1 MPIHIEDI
9 KKSQDTVQKAT
20 KFLVNFKKVYATE
33 SFLIVFR
40 VFKCDLMVE
49 NELTANA
56 QSSMIK
62 VLNLGDDSLLDCVPI
77 GIFHIDSEGKFV
89 YVNRALAE
97 QYGMNPEDFKGK
109 LIREIFPNETD
120 IVLKSKIPLIG
131 LIREIQTPSGKRW
144 ERVDTVP
151 VKGADGKVTG
161 IVGFAVDITELKRAD
176 KVLRE
181 SEERFRQVVER
192 IAEGVI
198 ILNDR
203 GIIIFVND
211 GLCELMGY
219 QCNELIGRLVS
230 VFFDPFNRE
239 ILEEQLRRVKEGEY
253 HKTPIPISLIRKNG
267 KRVPTL
273 MSLTPTFDT
282 EGRLTGSFAIFTD
295 LSQLRRAEGAV
306 KESEGTARALLNA
319 TTESA
324 LLVDLDGYFLALNEI
339 AAQRFGKRVDE
350 LVGTC
355 AYDYFSPYLLE
366 SRKAKMMEVIKS
378 GKPVRF
384 EDERDGRIFDNSIY
398 PVVGANR
405 MVDRVAIFSQDI
417 TDRKRA
423 EEALRRSEAS
433 YRELADSITDVFFAM
448 DKDLRYTY
456 WNKASENLVG
466 ISAREAIGK
475 SLYEL
480 FPDVKGT
487 KIEELYLGALR
498 TQRSLSFVQEYKLRG
513 KDFIF
518 EINVYPSKRGLSVF
532 VKDLT
537 EHRRVEEALQ
547 VSENRYR
554 VLAEN
559 VTDIIWTMDMNL
571 QFTFLTPSVT
581 RVLGYDVEELM
592 AKRLEELLTPAS
604 YKFAMKTLAEE
615 LAIDG
620 MEQIDPHR
628 SRVLE
633 LELNCKDGSLTWVE
647 TKMTFLRDSK
657 GRVIEILGV
666 ARDITERKRVGELRA
681 RKKKT

>member
-1 MPIHIEDI
+1 M
-9 KKSQDTVQKAT
+9 AT
-20 KFLVNFKKVYATE
+20 
-33 SFLIVFR
+33 
-40 VFKCDLMVE
+40 D
-49 NELTANA
+49 ELTAEA
-56 QSSMIK
+56 QRSMIK
-62 VLNLGDDSLLDCVPI
+62 VLNLGDDSLLDSVPV
-77 GIFHIDSEGKFV
+77 GLFHIDSEGKFV
-89 YVNRALAE
+89 YVNRTLAE
-97 QYGMNPEDFKGK
+97 RCGMKPEDFKGR
-109 LIREIFPNETD
+109 LIGLIFPNKAETD
-120 IVLKSKIPLIG
+120 ILKSGIPLIG

-151 VKGADGKVTG
+151 VKDATGKVIGT
-161 IVGFAVDITELKRAD
+161 IGFTVDITDLKRAD

-192 IAEGVI
+192 IVEGVI
-198 ILNDR
+198 VLNDR
-203 GIIIFVND
+203 GIITFAND
-211 GLCELMGY
+211 GLCELLGY

-239 ILEEQLRRVKEGEY
+239 ILEEQVRRVREGEY
-253 HKTPIPISLIRKNG
+253 DKIPTPISLIRKNG
-267 KRVPTL
+267 RRVPTL
-273 MSLTPTFDT
+273 MSLTPTFDA

-295 LSQLRRAEGAV
+295 LSQLKRAEGAV
-306 KESEGTARALLNA
+306 RESEGTARALLNA
-319 TTESA
+319 TIDSA
-324 LLVDLDGYFLALNEI
+324 LLVDLDGHILAINEI
-339 AAQRFGKRVDE
+339 AAQCLGKRVDE

-355 AYDYFSPYLLE
+355 AYDYVPPYLAK
-366 SRKAKMMEVIKS
+366 SREAKMKAVISS
-378 GKPVRF
+378 GKPIRF
-384 EDERDGRIFDNSIY
+384 EEEVDGRILESSIY

-405 MVDRVAIFSQDI
+405 LVERVAIFSQNI
-417 TDRKRA
+417 TNRKRA
-423 EEALRRSEAS
+423 EEALRKSEAS

-448 DKDLRYTY
+448 DNNLKYTY

-466 ISAREAIGK
+466 VSAGEAIGK

-487 KIEELYLGALR
+487 KIEELYLEALR
-498 TQRSLSFVQEYKLRG
+498 TQRSQSFVQGYKLRG

-537 EHRRVEEALQ
+537 EFRRVEQALQ

-554 VLAEN
+554 LLAEN

-571 QFTFLTPSVT
+571 RFTFLTPSVT
-581 RVLGYDVEELM
+581 RVLGYDIKELM

-604 YKFAMKTLAEE
+604 YKLAMKTLTEE

-633 LELNCKDGSLTWVE
+633 LELNCKDGSTVWVE
-647 TKMTFLRDSK
+647 TKMTFLRDPK

-681 RKKKT
+681 RKKKTRRII

>member
-1 MPIHIEDI
+1 
-9 KKSQDTVQKAT
+9 
-20 KFLVNFKKVYATE
+20 
-33 SFLIVFR
+33 
-40 VFKCDLMVE
+40 
-49 NELTANA
+49 
-56 QSSMIK
+56 
-62 VLNLGDDSLLDCVPI
+62 
-77 GIFHIDSEGKFV
+77 
-89 YVNRALAE
+89 
-97 QYGMNPEDFKGK
+97 
-109 LIREIFPNETD
+109 
-120 IVLKSKIPLIG
+120 
-131 LIREIQTPSGKRW
+131 
-144 ERVDTVP
+144 
-151 VKGADGKVTG
+151 
-161 IVGFAVDITELKRAD
+161 
-176 KVLRE
+176 
-181 SEERFRQVVER
+181 
-192 IAEGVI
+192 
-198 ILNDR
+198 
-203 GIIIFVND
+203 
-211 GLCELMGY
+211 
-219 QCNELIGRLVS
+219 
-230 VFFDPFNRE
+230 
-239 ILEEQLRRVKEGEY
+239 
-253 HKTPIPISLIRKNG
+253 
-267 KRVPTL
+267 
-273 MSLTPTFDT
+273 
-282 EGRLTGSFAIFTD
+282 
-295 LSQLRRAEGAV
+295 V

-355 AYDYFSPYLLE
+355 AYDYFHPYLLE
-366 SRKAKMMEVIKS
+366 SRKAKMREVIRS

-423 EEALRRSEAS
+423 EEALRKSEAN
-433 YRELADSITDVFFAM
+433 YKELADSITDVFFAM
-448 DKDLRYTY
+448 DKDLKYTY

-466 ISAREAIGK
+466 ISARDAIGK

-487 KIEELYLGALR
+487 KIEELYREALR
-498 TQRSLSFVQEYKLRG
+498 TQRAQSFVQGYKLRG

-518 EINVYPSKRGLSVF
+518 EINVYPSKYGLSVF

-547 VSENRYR
+547 ASENRYR

-581 RVLGYDVEELM
+581 RVLGYNVEELM
-592 AKRLEELLTPAS
+592 AKRLEELLTPVS
-604 YKFAMKTLAEE
+604 YELAMKTLTEE

-628 SRVLE
+628 SRMLE
-633 LELNCKDGSLTWVE
+633 LELNCKDGSLTLVE
-647 TKMTFLRDSK
+647 TKMTFLRDPK